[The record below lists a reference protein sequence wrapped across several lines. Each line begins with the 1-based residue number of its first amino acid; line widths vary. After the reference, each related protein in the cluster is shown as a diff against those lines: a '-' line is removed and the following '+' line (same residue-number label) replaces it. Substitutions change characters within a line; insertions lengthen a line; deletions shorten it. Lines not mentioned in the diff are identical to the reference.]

1 MTPPQPQQASRFTS
15 RPAAVP
21 AARSLNGDRDY
32 RVSGVDAVWRAKWYI
47 LAAAIL
53 AGLAIGAAS
62 YLIPATYKSSATVR
76 VVAQSQAGVP
86 SDQIVQ
92 ASNDLASEYAQLG
105 TSQPIVS
112 AAASQLGMS
121 TGDLQSK
128 VSSGTVSGQNLVQI
142 SVQASSPG
150 AAEKRTSA
158 VASQFAAY
166 VSGKNAQQ
174 AAQYAA
180 SVRAKLAPLDSA
192 IAAARH
198 DIATGGGNSATQI
211 AKQSTLSDLL
221 TQRQTALSQLAT
233 ATAAG
238 QPLVEVFAPAGPG
251 SKVSPKPVL
260 YGIIAFVVVALVA
273 AQLSTVILSRR
284 IRRAA

>member
-1 MTPPQPQQASRFTS
+1 MTPPHTQQARRNFAFHRET
-15 RPAAVP
+15 VP
-21 AARSLNGDRDY
+21 AARSLNGDREY
-32 RVSGVDAVWRAKWYI
+32 RVSGADAVWRAKWWI
-47 LAAAIL
+47 LAAAAV
-53 AGLAIGAAS
+53 AGLAIAAAS
-62 YLIPATYKSSATVR
+62 YLVPATYKSSATVR

-112 AAASQLGMS
+112 AAATQLGMP

-128 VSSGTVSGQNLVQI
+128 VSAGTVSGQNLVQI

-150 AAEKRTSA
+150 TAEKRTSA

-166 VSGKNAQQ
+166 VRGKNAQQ
-174 AAQYAA
+174 ASEYAA
-180 SVRAKLAPLDSA
+180 DVKTKLAPLDAA
-192 IAAARH
+192 IAAARR
-198 DIATGGGNSATQI
+198 DIASGGSSAGQI

-260 YGIIAFVVVALVA
+260 YGIIAFCVVALVA